1 VDEGGLVSGHVLV
14 VRLDGAGDVLLA
26 GPAVRAVAATNRVTM
41 LCGPRGAA
49 AARLLPRVAGVGVWN
64 CPWVSPQPPPVPG
77 GEIGG
82 VVADPAARRFDEAV
96 VLTSLAAVEA
106 PSAAAAAPR
115 TVRRAHT
122 AGRPA

>member
-1 VDEGGLVSGHVLV
+1 MSATLPPELERLARIALAAGAV
-14 VRLDGAGDVLLA
+14 VMRHYEAG
-26 GPAVRAVAATNRVTM
+26 
-41 LCGPRGAA
+41 A
-49 AARLLPRVAGVGVWN
+49 AARLLPRVADVVVWN
-64 CPWVSPQPPPVPG
+64 CPWVSPQPPPVRG
-77 GEIGG
+77 SEIEG
-82 VVADPAARRFDEAV
+82 VVADLAARRFDEAV